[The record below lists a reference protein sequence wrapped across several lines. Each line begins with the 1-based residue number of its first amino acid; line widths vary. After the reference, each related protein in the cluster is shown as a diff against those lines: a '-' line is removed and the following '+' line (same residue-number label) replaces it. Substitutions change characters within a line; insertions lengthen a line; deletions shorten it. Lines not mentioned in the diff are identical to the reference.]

1 MKSRFC
7 LNSDNSGK
15 NVTTDNFQTIEVGEI
30 YICTKV
36 YIRGGFNT
44 SDCIIFM
51 AEYERDSEYI
61 FGRLI

>member
-15 NVTTDNFQTIEVGEI
+15 NVTTGNFQTIKVREI
-30 YICTKV
+30 YTCTKV
-36 YIRGGFNT
+36 DIRGGFNT

-51 AEYERDSEYI
+51 AEYRGDSEYI
-61 FGRLI
+61 FERLI